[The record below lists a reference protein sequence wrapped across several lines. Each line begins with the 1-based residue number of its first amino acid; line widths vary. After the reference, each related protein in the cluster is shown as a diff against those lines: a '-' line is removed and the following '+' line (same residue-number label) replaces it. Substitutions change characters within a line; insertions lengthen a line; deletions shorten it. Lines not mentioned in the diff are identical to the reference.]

1 MNRNP
6 LTRLTARGPRPGL
19 RAFAACSLLA
29 VACGNTPPAETPT
42 PTPSAPT
49 SNGSDEAPPALVNRA
64 TLPEPGPAPEWG
76 PPEVTEVALSNGA
89 KLWYLRKGST
99 PLVSVQLVFPSGAS
113 SDPAGK
119 EGLTQI
125 TTDMLDEGAG
135 KLDAL
140 ALSEELQRLAT
151 DYGGRAATDS
161 VDLGMSLLAPNFD
174 ASMQILADIVMRPKL
189 SAKDFARRKAQL
201 ISHATAEEKDTGT
214 GRINVTR
221 SVLFGQ
227 GYGSYAPSGDRS
239 SLKRIG
245 LNDVK
250 QHHKALF
257 APQGATFIVVGGIEI
272 DQVKQ
277 GLEAAF
283 KDWKGEPSVKARPL
297 EADAKTGGVHF
308 VDYPGA
314 TQSALA
320 IAVRAESNDTKDYF
334 QQEVYNWVLGGAF
347 TSRLNLNLR
356 EEKGYTYGARSTF
369 VRWNQSGFFWLAAK
383 VKSETTRASIDEMLK
398 EVAGPCAARPL
409 TQKERGEA
417 VNGMLLGF
425 PGQFESVS
433 GTAMQLA
440 QARWEG
446 HGPDW
451 FTTYFT
457 NLDKVTLGGAEAV
470 AKRYCDPKRYVV
482 VVAGDFAKVEPSLE
496 GLDREVVTYDALGN
510 VKK

>member
-1 MNRNP
+1 MNRSP
-6 LTRLTARGPRPGL
+6 LNRLTAPGSLSVVGPL
-19 RAFAACSLLA
+19 ATCLLA
-29 VACGNTPPAETPT
+29 IACGNAPPAETPT
-42 PTPSAPT
+42 PTPSAPPPSAT
-49 SNGSDEAPPALVNRA
+49 DEAPPALVNR
-64 TLPEPGPAPEWG
+64 TKLPEPAPAPEWG
-76 PPEVTEVALSNGA
+76 PPEVTELPLSNGA
-89 KLWYLRKGST
+89 KLWYLKQGKT
-99 PLVSVQLVFPSGAS
+99 PLVSVQLVLPNGAS
-113 SDPAGK
+113 SDPPGK

-135 KLDAL
+135 KFDAL

-161 VDLGMSLLAPNFD
+161 VDLGMSLLASNFD
-174 ASMQILADIVMRPKL
+174 ASMKILADIVMHPKFGY
-189 SAKDFARRKAQL
+189 KDFSRRKGQL
-201 ISHATAEEKDTGT
+201 ISQAIADEKDTGT

-221 SVLFGQ
+221 SVLFGK
-227 GYGSYAPSGDRS
+227 GYGSYSPTGDRV

-272 DQVKQ
+272 EAVKK
-277 GLEAAF
+277 GLEEAF
-283 KDWKGEPSVKARPL
+283 KDWQGEPTVKPRPL
-297 EADAKTGGVHF
+297 EAEPTSGGVHF

-320 IAVRAESNDTKDYF
+320 IAVRAESNDTKVYF
-334 QQEVYNWVLGGAF
+334 QSEVYNWVLGGAF

-356 EEKGYTYGARSTF
+356 EDKGYTYGARSTF
-369 VRWNQSGFFWLAAK
+369 VRWNQSGFLWLAAK

-398 EVAGPCAARPL
+398 EVAAPCASRPL
-409 TQKERGEA
+409 TQKERDEA

-440 QARWEG
+440 EARWEG

-457 NLDKVTLGGAEAV
+457 NLDKVSLGGAEAV
-470 AKRYCDPKRYVV
+470 AKRYCDPKRFVV
-482 VVAGDFAKVEPSLE
+482 VVAGDLAKVEPTLK

-510 VKK
+510 PKAK

>member
-1 MNRNP
+1 MATGS
-6 LTRLTARGPRPGL
+6 LFAGL
-19 RAFAACSLLA
+19 VTGSLLL

-42 PTPSAPT
+42 PTPTPPT
-49 SNGSDEAPPALVNRA
+49 SGVTDEAPPALVNRA
-64 TLPEPGPAPEWG
+64 ALPEPGPAPEWG
-76 PPEVTEVALSNGA
+76 PPEVTELPLSNGA
-89 KLWYLRKGST
+89 KLWYLKMGST
-99 PLVSVQLVFPSGAS
+99 PLVSVQLVLPNGAS
-113 SDPAGK
+113 SDPVGK

-174 ASMQILADIVMRPKL
+174 ASMKILADIVMHPKL
-189 SAKDFARRKAQL
+189 NAKDFTRRKAQL
-201 ISHATAEEKDTGT
+201 ISQATADEKDTGT
-214 GRINVTR
+214 GRINVART
-221 SVLFGQ
+221 VLFGK
-227 GYGSYAPSGDRS
+227 GYGSYSPTGDRV
-239 SLKRIG
+239 SLSHIT

-250 QHHKALF
+250 AHQKALF

-272 DQVKQ
+272 AQVKQ
-277 GLEAAF
+277 GLEDAF
-283 KDWKGEPSVKARPL
+283 KDWKGESSVKPRAL
-297 EADAKTGGVHF
+297 EAEGTTGGVHF

-334 QQEVYNWVLGGAF
+334 QSEVYNWVLGGAF

-356 EEKGYTYGARSTF
+356 EDKGYTYGARSSF
-369 VRWNQSGFFWLAAK
+369 VRWNQSGFLWLSAK

-398 EVAGPCAARPL
+398 EVAGPCGARPL
-409 TQKERGEA
+409 TKKERDEA

-457 NLDKVTLGGAEAV
+457 NMDKVTLRGAADV

-482 VVAGDFAKVEPSLE
+482 VVAGDYAKVEPTLK
-496 GLDREVVTYDALGN
+496 GLDREVVVYDALGN
-510 VKK
+510 VKKK